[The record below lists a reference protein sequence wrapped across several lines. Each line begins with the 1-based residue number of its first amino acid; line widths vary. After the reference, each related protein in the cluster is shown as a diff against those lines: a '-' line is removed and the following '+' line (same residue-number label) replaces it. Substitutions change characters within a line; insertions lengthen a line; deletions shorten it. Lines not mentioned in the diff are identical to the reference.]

1 MTIEWYIESKAGVKG
16 KFVFFWEPNLR
27 PTMALT
33 LIAGT
38 LKIQSFQKVYRNVKY
53 ACDWR
58 NSVAV
63 GVDAVS
69 R

>member
-1 MTIEWYIESKAGVKG
+1 
-16 KFVFFWEPNLR
+16 
-27 PTMALT
+27 MALT